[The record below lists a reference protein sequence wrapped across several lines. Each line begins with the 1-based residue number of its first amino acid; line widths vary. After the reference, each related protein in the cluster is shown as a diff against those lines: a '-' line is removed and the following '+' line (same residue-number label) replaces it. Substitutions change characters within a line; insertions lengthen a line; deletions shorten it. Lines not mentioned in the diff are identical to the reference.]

1 MHSTTRLGLGRRA
14 TLLLGTALPAAFAVA
29 AQDGC
34 SLLPPPV
41 ETYSDGRRPT
51 LVEFADLDG
60 DRHPDLIVNAIEGLV
75 VRPNRG
81 DGVFDDPI
89 GIHPTGGL
97 ALIAADFDG
106 DGDLDIATADA
117 DGVTILINAGGFAFN
132 ASEPLAVEGM
142 AYDLAAADLDG
153 DGDLDLVARGIDS
166 SYLTRVLNDG
176 AGGFDAPVA
185 FDAGASIGGVA
196 IGDVTGD
203 GVPDAVVGLALSAS
217 VLPGEG
223 DGLFGPAVALAAI
236 RVRDVALWDIDADGD
251 LDIMLFRPTPDALAW
266 LENLGDGGFAMTEG
280 PQLADEPFTLKI
292 ADADR
297 DGASDVI
304 FDVPRLGAIGV
315 VRLRADGSFVTPAY
329 FSVGSTPPPAHRPVD
344 IAVADIDMDGD
355 VDVATANDGSNSV
368 SVLMNV
374 GGRFHPYGA
383 IITQATEAILTVDLT
398 GDGRAEVVSSGEG
411 FEVFRA
417 LPDGQLVRGQKLPK
431 FADRL
436 AAGDID
442 GDGDQDIIAYD
453 NFLQPGIHAMF
464 NIGGGLLEADTP
476 RLRITGVGDL
486 DAADVD
492 GDGLADL
499 AFVDLF
505 GDRVVLLRGRGDG
518 TFVSGQA
525 FNLGDD
531 HVALA
536 FADMNADGQLDLIL
550 ATGTPRTSGSTPA
563 MHVLL
568 NDGTGALTAL
578 PADPGPPTQ
587 ELMVADID
595 GDGALDV
602 ATIDGVSITVR
613 WNDGDGRFEQHT
625 SVDAPGVTALA
636 AGDIDGT
643 GFVEILGIRGEEPRG
658 ELLAWPMT
666 REAFG
671 TPSIVA
677 LPAPPWSIRTA
688 DLDQDGRADALVGS
702 RGARYRAER
711 LMVFSGRPPCTAP
724 CPADLD
730 ADGVLTIF
738 DFLVFFNLFDAGD
751 PIADFDGDGELTIFD
766 FLAFQATFDIGCE

>member
-1 MHSTTRLGLGRRA
+1 MHRTIRLERGRRA
-14 TLLLGTALPAAFAVA
+14 TLLLGAALPAAFLTA

-41 ETYSDGRRPT
+41 ETYGDGSRPT
-51 LVEFADLDG
+51 LVEFAELDG
-60 DRHPDLIVNAIEGLV
+60 DGHPDLIINAIEGIV

-89 GIHPTGGL
+89 GIHPPGGL
-97 ALIAADFDG
+97 SLVVADFNG
-106 DGDLDIATADA
+106 DGQADIATADA
-117 DGVTILINAGGFAFN
+117 GSLTILINAGGFAFN

-142 AYDLAAADLDG
+142 THDLAAADLDG

-166 SYLTRVLNDG
+166 AHLTRVLNDG
-176 AGGFDAPVA
+176 TGGFDAPA
-185 FDAGASIGGVA
+185 SFDAGASIGGVA

-236 RVRDVALWDIDADGD
+236 SVRDVVLWDIDEDGD

-266 LENLGDGGFAMTEG
+266 FENLGDSVFAMTDG
-280 PQLADEPFTLKI
+280 PRLADEPFALKI
-292 ADADR
+292 ADVDR
-297 DGASDVI
+297 DGAPDVF
-304 FDVPRLGAIGV
+304 FDVPRLGAVGV

-329 FSVGSTPPPAHRPVD
+329 FPVGSTPSPGDRPVD
-344 IAVADIDMDGD
+344 IAIADIDMDGD
-355 VDVATANDGSNSV
+355 VDVATANEGSDSV
-368 SVLMNV
+368 SVLRNV
-374 GGRFHPYGA
+374 GARFHPYRA
-383 IITQATEAILTVDLT
+383 IITQATETILTVDLT

-417 LPDGQLVRGQKLPK
+417 LPDGQLVEVLKLPR

-453 NFLQPGIHAMF
+453 NFLQPGIHPLF
-464 NIGGGLLEADTP
+464 NIGGGILQADTP

-499 AFVDLF
+499 AFIDLF

-518 TFVSGQA
+518 TFVSSQVID
-525 FNLGDD
+525 LGKD

-536 FADMNADGQLDLIL
+536 FADMNADGQLDLVT
-550 ATGTPRTSGSTPA
+550 ATGTPHTPGSTPA

-568 NDGTGALTAL
+568 NDGTGALIAL
-578 PADPGPPTQ
+578 PPDPGPPTR
-587 ELMVADID
+587 ELIVADID
-595 GDGALDV
+595 GDGVPDV
-602 ATIDGVSITVR
+602 ATIDGASITVR
-613 WNDGDGRFEQHT
+613 WNDGDGCFEQHT
-625 SVDAPGVTALA
+625 SVDSHGVTALA
-636 AGDIDGT
+636 AGDIDGA
-643 GFVEILGIRGEEPRG
+643 GFAEILSIRGEEPRG
-658 ELLAWPMT
+658 ELLAWPVT
-666 REAFG
+666 RDAFG
-671 TPSIVA
+671 TPSVTG
-677 LPAPPWSIRTA
+677 LPAPAWSIRTA
-688 DLDQDGRADALVGS
+688 DLDDDGRADTLVGS
-702 RGARYRAER
+702 RGARVRAER
-711 LMVFSGRPPCTAP
+711 LMVFAGRPPCTPP

-730 ADGVLTIF
+730 ADGTLTMF
-738 DFLVFFNLFDAGD
+738 DFLTFFNLFDAGD
-751 PIADFDGDGELTIFD
+751 PVADFDGDGELTILD
-766 FLAFQATFDIGCE
+766 FLAFQASFDVGCE